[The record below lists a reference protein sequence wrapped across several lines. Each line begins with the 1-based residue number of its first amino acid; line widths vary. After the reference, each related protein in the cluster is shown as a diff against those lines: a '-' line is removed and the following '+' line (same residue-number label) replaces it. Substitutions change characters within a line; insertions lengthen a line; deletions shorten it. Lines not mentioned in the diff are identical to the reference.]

1 MRTCSLFKQ
10 EADVASSAGF
20 GNSRSIHSQYG
31 GIMTTERKGHI
42 RISSFGNSLG
52 ISGEDIV
59 LIPMSQLHDFKDHP
73 FHVHED
79 ESMEKLTESVREQGV
94 LVPILIRKLE
104 ESYEIIAGHRR
115 KHAAELA
122 GFVEIPAIIK
132 QLDDDEAV
140 IAMVDSNL
148 QREEILPSEKAFSY
162 RMKLEALKRQGKRN
176 DLTSGQNDQKLNAR
190 RQVAEEAG
198 ESETALRRYLRLT
211 ELVPGILDMVDR
223 RELAV
228 NIGAE
233 LSFLKMTEQE
243 LLLEAIRITNVR
255 PSLPQTARL
264 RKMSEEEIITL
275 ESVRAVLS
283 EEPPKERRF
292 VMKSKKLSEYFPE
305 ETTQEEIEKIIFG
318 LLEQW
323 RSSLSN
329 GETA

>member
-1 MRTCSLFKQ
+1 MS
-10 EADVASSAGF
+10 AD
-20 GNSRSIHSQYG
+20 
-31 GIMTTERKGHI
+31 RKGRL

-59 LIPMSQLHDFKDHP
+59 LIPLGQLQDFRDHP
-73 FHVHED
+73 FHVHDD
-79 ESMEKLTESVREQGV
+79 ESMDKLTESVREQGV

-104 ESYEIIAGHRR
+104 EDSYEIIAGHRR

-122 GFVEIPAIIK
+122 GFAEIPAIVK

-162 RMKLEALKRQGKRN
+162 RMKLEALKRQGKRM
-176 DLTSGQNDQKLNAR
+176 DLTFGQNDQKLNAR

-223 RELAV
+223 REIAV

-233 LSFLKMTEQE
+233 LSFLKRAEQE
-243 LLLEAIRITNVR
+243 LLLEAIMITKVR
-255 PSLPQTARL
+255 PSLVQTARL
-264 RKMSEEEIITL
+264 RRMSEEEIFTL

-305 ETTQEEIEKIIFG
+305 ETTQEEIEEIIFG

-323 RSSLSN
+323 KSSLSN